1 MSKTNFDF
9 TNLPKELLFNKE
21 EVFNI
26 NINREYKDLIND
38 LYKFIVVFLSLT
50 ILLSY
55 SDSALAKLVE
65 QSALE
70 VLVFVVIGLCAYHL
84 VLKKLVTLS

>member
-9 TNLPKELLFNKE
+9 TNLPRKLLFNKE
-21 EVFNI
+21 EVFSI
-26 NINREYKDLIND
+26 NVNREYKDLIKD
-38 LYKFIVVFLSLT
+38 LYKFIIVFLSVT
-50 ILLSY
+50 ILFSY
-55 SDSALAKLVE
+55 SESPLAKLVE